1 MTFRRATP
9 DDLPSL
15 IAMQRSFYSD
25 EGYPFDET
33 TAAEAMRAL
42 ISDASLGRVMIAEDA
57 AYLVVTFGYSLEF
70 GGRDAFV
77 DELYVLPA
85 ARGRG
90 LGTAALALA
99 EELCREAGVRALH
112 LEVEFENREAKRL
125 YARSGYYE
133 HTRHLM
139 TKRFSPVPSPRARGE
154 G

>member
-1 MTFRRATP
+1 MFRRATLA
-9 DDLPSL
+9 DLPSL
-15 IAMQRSFYSD
+15 LAMQREFYAH
-25 EGYPFDET
+25 EGYPFDEVV
-33 TAAEAMRAL
+33 AASAMGGF
-42 ISDASLGRVMIAEDA
+42 IEDASLGRMMIAGDA
-57 AYLVVTFGYSLEF
+57 GYLVVTFGYSLEF

-90 LGTAALALA
+90 LGTEALALA

-112 LEVEFENREAKRL
+112 LEVEFQNSEAKRL

-139 TKRFSPVPSPRARGE
+139 TKRF
-154 G
+154 

>member
-9 DDLPSL
+9 ADLPSL
-15 IAMQRSFYSD
+15 LAMQREFYAH
-25 EGYPFDET
+25 ERYPFDEGV
-33 TAAEAMRAL
+33 AAAAMRAL
-42 ISDASLGRVMIAEDA
+42 LEDASLGRMMIADEA
-57 AYLVVTFGYSLEF
+57 GYFVVTFGYSLEF

-90 LGTAALALA
+90 LGTQALALA
-99 EELCREAGVRALH
+99 EEVCREASVRALH
-112 LEVEFENREAKRL
+112 LEVEFENPEAKRL

-139 TKRFSPVPSPRARGE
+139 TRKF
-154 G
+154 